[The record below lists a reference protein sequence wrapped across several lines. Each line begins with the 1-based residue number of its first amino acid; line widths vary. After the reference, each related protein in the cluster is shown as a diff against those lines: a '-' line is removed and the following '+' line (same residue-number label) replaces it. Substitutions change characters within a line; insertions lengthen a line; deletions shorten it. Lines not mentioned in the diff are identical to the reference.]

1 MAQDSTPG
9 ARTMSDAEWRHNE
22 RLWRS
27 AGADEIAMF
36 ALAVGC
42 PKHGN
47 AAMDFDPDVAE
58 PFCMACDHEQTV
70 VRRVAAQSEPAA
82 EFAAFLAGAPSE
94 RISALIFAAYKRGSD
109 DALMGRPALDLAD
122 AGSAALMNA
131 LGLTGPTTAVNEP
144 LRAALC
150 DEYLAGHD
158 DAAAALR

>member
-1 MAQDSTPG
+1 MAQETTP
-9 ARTMSDAEWRHNE
+9 ATRTMSDAEWQHNE
-22 RLWRS
+22 RLWRA

-42 PKHGN
+42 PRHGN
-47 AAMDFDPDVAE
+47 AAMDFDPDASE

-70 VRRVAAQSEPAA
+70 ARRVAAESEPAA
-82 EFAAFLAGAPSE
+82 EFAAFLAGEPSE

-122 AGSAALMNA
+122 AGSAALMAA
-131 LGLTGPTTAVNEP
+131 LGLTGPTTAANEP
-144 LRAALC
+144 LRVALC

-158 DAAAALR
+158 DASAALR

>member
-47 AAMDFDPDVAE
+47 APMDFDPDASE
-58 PFCMACDHEQTV
+58 PFCMACDHEQAV
-70 VRRVAAQSEPAA
+70 ARRVAAESEPAA
-82 EFAAFLAGAPSE
+82 EFAESLAGEPSE
-94 RISALIFAAYKRGSD
+94 RISALIFAAYKRGTG

-122 AGSAALMNA
+122 AGSAALMTA
-131 LGLTGPTTAVNEP
+131 LGQTEPTTAANAP
-144 LRAALC
+144 LREALGERYYDGYC
-150 DEYLAGHD
+150 DASR
-158 DAAAALR
+158 ALR